1 VDRIEHY
8 FIFAWLVAAPIIAF
22 FLGGAYTRWVRTDRY
37 CPRCKAYREWNEKQK
52 FEVNKIHSEKK
63 P

>member
-8 FIFAWLVAAPIIAF
+8 FVIAWPVISPIIG
-22 FLGGAYTRWVRTDRY
+22 FLFGVAITRWILTDRY
-37 CPRCKAYREWNEKQK
+37 CPRCKAYREWNEAQK
-52 FEVNKIHSEKK
+52 VEAKKIQREKK